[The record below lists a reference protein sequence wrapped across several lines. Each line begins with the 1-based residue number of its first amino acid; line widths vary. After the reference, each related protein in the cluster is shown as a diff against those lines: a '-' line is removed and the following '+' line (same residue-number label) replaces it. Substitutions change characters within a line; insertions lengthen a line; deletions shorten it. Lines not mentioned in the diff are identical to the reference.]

1 MNFELTEEQKL
12 VQKTARDF
20 SKSELLPG
28 AVERDISK
36 IWPTEAIKKMA
47 DLGFM
52 GMMVNPKWNGGGMD
66 SISYTI
72 AMEEIARSDASASV
86 IMSVNNSLVCYL
98 LENYGTDFIKT
109 NYLSKL
115 ASGEKLGAFSLSEP
129 QSGSDASNMNTTA
142 IKEGDCSS
150 IHIRCI

>member
-52 GMMVNPKWNGGGMD
+52 GMMVNPKWNGGD
-66 SISYTI
+66 SREIWRISGVHGRGYGNLWCLGDEC
-72 AMEEIARSDASASV
+72 AAEESRA
-86 IMSVNNSLVCYL
+86 L
-98 LENYGTDFIKT
+98 
-109 NYLSKL
+109 
-115 ASGEKLGAFSLSEP
+115 
-129 QSGSDASNMNTTA
+129 
-142 IKEGDCSS
+142 
-150 IHIRCI
+150 